1 MDLLPV
7 YEKSSEELLNKSVN
21 IKVMQIKLN
30 PQNGDCWNVL
40 AHILFKKGD
49 YEGASK
55 AVNMA
60 IQTVLAILK
69 NRKAKIRCP
78 CVISPYCSEPKEVRH
93 FLRQNFQNKE

>member
-1 MDLLPV
+1 ML
-7 YEKSSEELLNKSVN
+7 
-21 IKVMQIKLN
+21 IQIKLN

-60 IQTVLAILK
+60 LQTVFM
-69 NRKAKIRCP
+69 KIF
-78 CVISPYCSEPKEVRH
+78 SEREK
-93 FLRQNFQNKE
+93 